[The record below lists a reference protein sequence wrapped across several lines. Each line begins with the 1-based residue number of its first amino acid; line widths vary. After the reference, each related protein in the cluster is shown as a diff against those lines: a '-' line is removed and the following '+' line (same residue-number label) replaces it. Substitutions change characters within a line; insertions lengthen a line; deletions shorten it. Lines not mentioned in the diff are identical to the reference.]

1 MNYALPLQAFTAQV
15 TNNPDEIYLNQPHH
29 GRWTSY
35 SWAQVDNHAR
45 RIASAL
51 QAQGFKAG
59 DRIAILSKNCAEW
72 IITDLAT
79 MMAGMVS
86 VPIYATAGVET
97 IQHVVTHSG
106 AKAVFVGKLDSFD
119 AAKAVLDG
127 SVLRVG
133 FPYPTVATDM
143 QWGDWLRDYAPLQ
156 EIASLGEDEVM
167 TIVYTSGSTGLP
179 KGVALTYRNLGVSGE
194 ASGQKLYSPERDRCL
209 SYLPLAHI
217 TERTSVEMGSFNCG
231 MELFFT
237 ETLDTFVNDLNH
249 AKPTVFISVP
259 RLWTRFQSQV
269 LARFPGTELQSLL
282 QQPETGEALA
292 AQIREQLGFG
302 HGRIFGS
309 GSAPI
314 APSLLEWFDKLGV
327 PISEGWG
334 MTETSGMAC
343 INLPYEP
350 EGLGTIGR
358 PIDGVEM
365 KLSDEGE
372 VLIRGDVVFSEYY
385 RDPEATAEAF
395 IDGWFR
401 TGDRGEITETGHFKI
416 IGRLKDQFKT
426 AKGKYVAPVPIESM
440 LAHNPDVEQV
450 CVLGAGR
457 KQPIAVVV
465 LAEEL
470 RNDATQVER
479 ISERLK
485 ESLKLINE
493 KLESHQRL
501 DNILVS
507 DTSWTVDNGLLTPTL
522 KIRRNKVE
530 EIYADILTYRMP
542 TPVYWL

>member
-1 MNYALPLQAFTAQV
+1 
-15 TNNPDEIYLNQPHH
+15 
-29 GRWTSY
+29 
-35 SWAQVDNHAR
+35 
-45 RIASAL
+45 
-51 QAQGFKAG
+51 
-59 DRIAILSKNCAEW
+59 
-72 IITDLAT
+72 
-79 MMAGMVS
+79 
-86 VPIYATAGVET
+86 
-97 IQHVVTHSG
+97 
-106 AKAVFVGKLDSFD
+106 VFVGKLDSFD

-127 SVLRVG
+127 SISRVG

-143 QWGDWLRDYAPLQ
+143 QWGDWLRDYAPVQ
-156 EIASLGEDEVM
+156 EVANPGEDEVM

-194 ASGQKLYSPERDRCL
+194 ASGQKLHSPERDRCL

-217 TERTSVEMGSFNCG
+217 TERTNVEMGSFNCG

-237 ETLDTFVNDLNH
+237 EKLDTFVNDLNH

-269 LARFPGTELQSLL
+269 LAKFPEAELQSLL

-343 INLPYEP
+343 TNQPYEP

-385 RDPEATAEAF
+385 RNPEATAEAF
-395 IDGWFR
+395 ADGWFR
-401 TGDRGEITETGHFKI
+401 TGDRGEITESGHFKI
-416 IGRLKDQFKT
+416 IGRLKEQFKT
-426 AKGKYVAPVPIESM
+426 AKGKYVAPVPIESL

-470 RNDATQVER
+470 RNDTTQVER
-479 ISERLK
+479 VGGRLQ
-485 ESLKLINE
+485 ETLKLTNE

-507 DTSWTVDNGLLTPTL
+507 DTPWTVDNGLLTPTL
-522 KIRRNKVE
+522 KIRRNKLE
-530 EIYADILTYRMP
+530 EIYADLLTYRMP

>member
-1 MNYALPLQAFTAQV
+1 
-15 TNNPDEIYLNQPHH
+15 
-29 GRWTSY
+29 
-35 SWAQVDNHAR
+35 
-45 RIASAL
+45 
-51 QAQGFKAG
+51 
-59 DRIAILSKNCAEW
+59 
-72 IITDLAT
+72 
-79 MMAGMVS
+79 
-86 VPIYATAGVET
+86 
-97 IQHVVTHSG
+97 
-106 AKAVFVGKLDSFD
+106 
-119 AAKAVLDG
+119 
-127 SVLRVG
+127 
-133 FPYPTVATDM
+133 
-143 QWGDWLRDYAPLQ
+143 
-156 EIASLGEDEVM
+156 
-167 TIVYTSGSTGLP
+167 
-179 KGVALTYRNLGVSGE
+179 
-194 ASGQKLYSPERDRCL
+194 
-209 SYLPLAHI
+209 
-217 TERTSVEMGSFNCG
+217 

-237 ETLDTFVNDLNH
+237 EKLDTFVSDLNH

-269 LARFPGTELQSLL
+269 LAKFPETELQSLL

-343 INLPYEP
+343 TNLPYEP

-365 KLSDEGE
+365 KLSEEGE

-385 RDPEATAEAF
+385 RNPEATAEAF
-395 IDGWFR
+395 VDGWFR
-401 TGDRGEITETGHFKI
+401 TGDRGEITESGHFKI
-416 IGRLKDQFKT
+416 IGRLKEQFKT

-470 RNDATQVER
+470 RNDVSKMESIR
-479 ISERLK
+479 KRLQ
-485 ESLKLINE
+485 ETLVMTNE
-493 KLESHQRL
+493 NLESHQRL

-507 DTSWTVDNGLLTPTL
+507 DTPWTVDNGLLTPTL

-530 EIYADILTYRMP
+530 EIYADLLTYRMP